1 MENNKDKIFVGGD
14 ISGIQSF
21 IYNITSKKAALSLKG
36 RSARLDEYLE
46 EVCDKICNI
55 SPQRTEKIYCGGGKF
70 YIIVPNEESVKERI
84 IAIHKEEEKNLW
96 EKHYGQLAINIAIV
110 EPLREEFGE
119 NFREANKQFAKQ
131 KNSKFKSI
139 ITEDYDKF
147 FEVQKVGGSPE
158 VCAVTGIE
166 ADKLVSIPDEK
177 NIKVLPSVLEQIEL
191 GQKIRKEQHLKD
203 TFEDY
208 AKDSYLGILR
218 MDVDDLG
225 AAFQSCKT
233 LDEYKKFS
241 EHLTDFFKE
250 YLTKTLWYQ
259 PIKGSAD
266 TFHDWTDIIY
276 AGGDDVFIVGRW
288 NIVIQFA
295 ELIRNEFVKKIPK
308 HTLSAGIAIV
318 GAKFPISKAAELAG
332 EAEESAK
339 KYGNGTEKN
348 AFCFLGQTVSWKDEF
363 ETVKKQKEEF
373 YTLCK
378 DKGMPRS
385 ILHKIMQFNEMR
397 LRGEM
402 SYLWNSAYYLKRFS
416 DRNDKI
422 EGVGEQCNKLK
433 KTITEG
439 SQKDLQQLAL
449 AARWAELELR
459 EIITNKKS

>member
-1 MENNKDKIFVGGD
+1 MENNKDKLFVGGD

-36 RSARLDEYLE
+36 RSRWLDDYLDE
-46 EVCDKICNI
+46 VCKKILGV
-55 SPQRTEKIYCGGGKF
+55 SPQAQKIYCGGGKF
-70 YIIVPNEESVKERI
+70 YLIVPNKESVKERI
-84 IAIHKEEEKNLW
+84 IAIRKEQEKYLW

-110 EPLREEFGE
+110 LYQDEFGL
-119 NFREANKQFAKQ
+119 NFKLANEEFAKQ

-139 ITEDYDKF
+139 ITEDYNQF
-147 FEVQKVGGSPE
+147 FEVQEVGGSPE

-166 ADKLVSIPDEK
+166 ADKLVSMPDDKDKE
-177 NIKVLPSVLEQIEL
+177 IKVLPSAREQINR
-191 GQKIRKEQHLKD
+191 GYDIRHNEQHLKD
-203 TFEDY
+203 SFEDY

-233 LDEYKKFS
+233 LDDYKKFS

-259 PIKGSAD
+259 QIKDSKE

-276 AGGDDVFIVGRW
+276 AGGDDVFIVGKW

-295 ELIRNEFVKKIPK
+295 ELIRNEFVKEFPER
-308 HTLSAGIAIV
+308 TLSAGVAIV

-332 EAEESAK
+332 EAEEKAK

-348 AFCFLGQTVSWKDEF
+348 AFCFLGQTVSWNGEF
-363 ETVKKQKEEF
+363 EKVKKQKEEF
-373 YTLCK
+373 FTFCT

-385 ILHKIMQFNEMR
+385 ILHQIMQFNEMR

-422 EGVGEQCNKLK
+422 EGVNELCKKLK

-439 SQKDLQQLAL
+439 SQKDLLHLAL

-459 EIITNKKS
+459 ELNNK